1 MKIYITANFIIA
13 SALSVFLCCPGSL
26 QAREWLLEPEG
37 EREINPTHLGP
48 DRAKLDQA
56 QQTLLGGRP
65 AKASKLFSK
74 WLKKF
79 PNSPHRP
86 EAIYY
91 AGQSLQQ
98 QGRLNQAF
106 ETYEQ
111 LILRY
116 SDSQYFPLAL
126 EAEFDIAEKFLTG
139 TKRRALGIFKISAD
153 DIGIHILERIPERW
167 PGSLLAERALISLGD
182 YYSRKRRW
190 ADAAATYD
198 QLIVSYSSSAFTR
211 QARLN
216 AAKAY
221 MAMFNGPAFDP
232 APLVEARERLLDYQQ
247 LYQSDEHAGEIQ
259 AMLAKIDALQA
270 ERDYEIGKF
279 YQRTGKKPA
288 AKFYYQQVVQ
298 RWPDSK
304 WADKAQKKLK
314 KLS

>member
-1 MKIYITANFIIA
+1 MKIHITANFIIA

-126 EAEFDIAEKFLTG
+126 EGALKLKEISYIHAEGYAAGELKHGPFALLSSDTPVVAIAAQDNSYEAMLTNI
-139 TKRRALGIFKISAD
+139 KEIKARQSPVMALVGEGDDVVSDLADWVITVPQVDPIFSPAVNVVA
-153 DIGIHILERIPERW
+153 LQ
-167 PGSLLAERALISLGD
+167 LLA
-182 YYSRKRRW
+182 YH
-190 ADAAATYD
+190 T
-198 QLIVSYSSSAFTR
+198 
-211 QARLN
+211 
-216 AAKAY
+216 AKY
-221 MAMFNGPAFDP
+221 RGCPIDFPRN
-232 APLVEARERLLDYQQ
+232 
-247 LYQSDEHAGEIQ
+247 
-259 AMLAKIDALQA
+259 LAKSVTV
-270 ERDYEIGKF
+270 E
-279 YQRTGKKPA
+279 
-288 AKFYYQQVVQ
+288 
-298 RWPDSK
+298 
-304 WADKAQKKLK
+304 
-314 KLS
+314 